1 MLQWPQTC
9 CYIWRSCLCFFKSQ
23 TSMSLMLKMFSWQ
36 QLTTCWNWISE
47 FLNFFI
53 KNFNP
58 DPVIHLW
65 QQAAIWGW
73 RPNQKI
79 WKKTKQSR
87 HSGVT
92 ESDSDATSDISENCE
107 SDSKYSSDESS
118 ISPPAVESDQWCNAR
133 YQYIKWDWT
142 AFG

>member
-1 MLQWPQTC
+1 M
-9 CYIWRSCLCFFKSQ
+9 CLMRKSLFIKNAAMTTDVLLYLKKLSLFFQKPDINVADAQ
-23 TSMSLMLKMFSWQ
+23 DVL
-36 QLTTCWNWISE
+36 LT
-47 FLNFFI
+47 I